1 VGALNA
7 LPWARE
13 DRHVGTVLG
22 RLHVRV
28 RGEGSAVLFW
38 PSLFMD
44 GAMWHAQVDALA
56 SEHCC
61 VVIDPPGQG
70 HSAPA
75 LYPPTP
81 PACADAAV
89 QVLDALRLE
98 RAHWVGSSW
107 GGMVAINVAARYPRR
122 AHSIALINTAS
133 RAASRTERI
142 EVVLMAPVVRQ
153 LGFVAPIRRQVI
165 RGYLGSV
172 GQPRH
177 AALEHL
183 LHEALRRLDRSA
195 ATTNAQAVISLREDQ
210 TELLADIRCPTL
222 VVGGRADP
230 LFLPPETE
238 ALARSIRG
246 AHLQLLDDTAHLAP
260 LEQPARVLA
269 ALQEHLSAAW

>member
-1 VGALNA
+1 VAALNA
-7 LPWARE
+7 AAWARE
-13 DRHVGTVLG
+13 DRHIDTSLG

-28 RGEGSAVLFW
+28 RGQGSAVVFW

-44 GAMWHAQVDALA
+44 GAMWQSQVDGLA

-70 HSAPA
+70 RSAPA
-75 LYPPTP
+75 VFLPTP
-81 PACADAAV
+81 PACADAV
-89 QVLDALRLE
+89 LQVLNALQLE
-98 RAHWVGSSW
+98 RVHWVGSSW
-107 GGMVAINVAARYPRR
+107 GGMVAMNAAARYPRR
-122 AHSIALINTAS
+122 AQSIALINTGA
-133 RAASRTERI
+133 RAASRAERLDAA
-142 EVVLMAPVVRQ
+142 LMTPVVRQ

-165 RGYLGSV
+165 RVYLGAV

-177 AALEHL
+177 SALE
-183 LHEALRRLDRSA
+183 RRLHDTLRHLDRRA
-195 ATTNAQAVISLREDQ
+195 AATNAQAVIALREDQ
-210 TELLADIRCPTL
+210 TGLLADIRCPTL